1 MQKALIYC
9 PKCKWEPP
17 RAALWECLE
26 VCGCLFDTFETGGTC
41 PECHEKFEHTQCI
54 MCGQFSPHREWYH
67 YPKKSPKYKESET
80 EDEEI
85 YV

>member
-54 MCGQFSPHREWYH
+54 MCGKFSPHREWYH
-67 YPKKSPKYKESET
+67 YPKKAPACKESET